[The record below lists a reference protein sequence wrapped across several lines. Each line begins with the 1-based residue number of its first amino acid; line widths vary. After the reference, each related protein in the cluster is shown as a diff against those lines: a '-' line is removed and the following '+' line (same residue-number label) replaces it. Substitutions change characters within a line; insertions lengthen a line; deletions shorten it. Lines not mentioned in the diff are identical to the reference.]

1 MSKDILYLLI
11 IHLFVI
17 FYKIKYSPICEY
29 FHIFVPKSLPLM
41 NVSFVDSK
49 LSDLYKGITVKERR
63 YRYPP
68 ELIKQYIKTVKKLE
82 SVEKVEELFQF
93 HSLNYEKLKG
103 QQKDFSSVRINKKL
117 QLLFHEVVSEEEPF
131 EVNRL
136 TITEISNFKS

>member
-1 MSKDILYLLI
+1 
-11 IHLFVI
+11 
-17 FYKIKYSPICEY
+17 
-29 FHIFVPKSLPLM
+29 M
-41 NVSFVDSK
+41 NVSFVDPK

-82 SVEKVEELFQF
+82 SVDKVEELFQF

-117 QLLFHEVVSEEEPF
+117 HLLFHEVLSEEEPF